1 MYIAS
6 GRFRAVRPGGATRDA
21 PAPGAVPLTRPGCS
35 LGVVLLAAGALP
47 APARPLGA
55 VALGEDHASAFGT
68 RVRRV
73 FSVAAV
79 TPQVALPGGA
89 VGRASLPDRAAVV
102 PGRDGRCARS

>member
-6 GRFRAVRPGGATRDA
+6 GRFGAVRPGGAARNGL
-21 PAPGAVPLTRPGCS
+21 APGAVPLTRPGCS
-35 LGVVLLAAGALP
+35 LGVVLLAARRAAG
-47 APARPLGA
+47 PARPLGA
-55 VALGEDHASAFGT
+55 VALGEDHEPAFGT

-73 FSVAAV
+73 LSL

-89 VGRASLPDRAAVV
+89 VGRASLPDRSAVV

>member
-6 GRFRAVRPGGATRDA
+6 GRFRAVRPGGAARNGL
-21 PAPGAVPLTRPGCS
+21 APGAVPLTRPGCS
-35 LGVVLLAAGALP
+35 SVSSCSRPGALP

-55 VALGEDHASAFGT
+55 VALGEDHEPAFGT

-73 FSVAAV
+73 LSVVAL

-89 VGRASLPDRAAVV
+89 VGRASLPDRSAVV
-102 PGRDGRCARS
+102 PGRDGSCARS